1 MQRFSGLAGIGLLF
15 WSSFVWAQG
24 NNNDNRNPI
33 VIAPPSNSGGGTSMW
48 GWELAG
54 TTPPGSFLQGLAS
67 VVRAEGDYNL
77 STSAAAVNWTAAAR
91 QGIQNQ
97 KDFVEAYFAIRA
109 FNRQARE
116 AESARDRQITQ
127 EWLRFHPSV
136 KPKRLSPS
144 ELDPVSGT
152 INWPMPLQNDELTS
166 VRQDIQKAFAERHQ
180 LGMMGYNNYRMVQ
193 QVTNGLLI
201 QMLDRIQTFAPS
213 EYIQAKK
220 FLEALIYEAGLPLG

>member
-1 MQRFSGLAGIGLLF
+1 MKCLSRIGSFGLLF
-15 WSSFVWAQG
+15 WSSMLWAQG
-24 NNNDNRNPI
+24 NNNPP
-33 VIAPPSNSGGGTSMW
+33 VISPPSNWGGGSMW
-48 GWELAG
+48 GWEAAA
-54 TTPPGSFLQGLAS
+54 TPPGSYLQGLAS
-67 VVRAEGDYNL
+67 VVRAQGDYNL
-77 STSAAAVNWTAAAR
+77 STSAAAVNLTTAAK
-91 QGIQNQ
+91 QGIQNE

-116 AESARDRQITQ
+116 AENARERQITQ

-152 INWPMPLQNDELTS
+152 INWPMLLQSDELAS
-166 VRQDIQKAFAERHQ
+166 LRQDIQKAFAERHQ

-193 QVTNGLLI
+193 QITNNLLNE
-201 QMLDRIQTFAPS
+201 MLDKIQNFAPS

-220 FLEALIYEAGLPLG
+220 FIEALIYEASLPLG